1 MSLEVFVE
9 VGMPGLFSC
18 VSAAWKDWIV
28 ADPSTTIT
36 EIFPISHFF
45 LSPFLFPVLL
55 WGLSG
60 FFPFLSSFIFL
71 LLGNRIMGGIGGDGS
86 GWPWEGKRERTR
98 SDRIRM
104 DGDMIRMTMG
114 WVDDGMKI
122 VLV

>member
-9 VGMPGLFSC
+9 VCTPGLFSC

-36 EIFPISHFF
+36 EIFPNSHF
-45 LSPFLFPVLL
+45 LLPPFLFPVLL

-60 FFPFLSSFIFL
+60 FFFLSSLFFL
-71 LLGNRIMGGIGGDGS
+71 LLGNRIMGGWIRMALG
-86 GWPWEGKRERTR
+86 GKRERTG

-104 DGDMIRMTMG
+104 DGDMIGMMG

>member
-18 VSAAWKDWIV
+18 ISAAWKDWIV

-36 EIFPISHFF
+36 EIFPISHF
-45 LSPFLFPVLL
+45 LLPPFLFPVLL

-60 FFPFLSSFIFL
+60 FFLPLFIHLSSL
-71 LLGNRIMGGIGGDGS
+71 REQDYGGIGGDGS